1 MMKRILIA
9 ISALMLIAGCM
20 SQGKSKELDEIKAAL
35 EKQNADIAALR
46 TNINEL
52 NKSFSLENTEMQKDR
67 LVDAALLLVRNGP
80 ENTSSQAV
88 QILGYLGGEKAEA
101 ALIDIV
107 NNGPQNRCYSA
118 MDALSN
124 MQSKKLRDIVIKRLE
139 SCDSQRINSMMNILQ
154 NRDRNILLKEDLPLI
169 EKALSSI
176 DDNDYNNNRYVRN
189 CLIGLI
195 CKFNQA
201 KGVELVCKGIMTASE
216 PYRKRELIYQVADR
230 RTLSIASWEKII
242 KTIGDPEYNTEPCQ
256 AVLERIRNNADWRM
270 TDLILPWAEFASSND
285 NFRQSYI
292 NALGNLKDPKAAG
305 TMLALYKL
313 ASKTSPGNRYEHY
326 FNNYPGIKKDGSNYV
341 LVDDETMK
349 KLMEQRAKR
358 IEYLNKNDKE

>member
-1 MMKRILIA
+1 MMKRILVA
-9 ISALMLIAGCM
+9 ISALIVIAGCM
-20 SQGKSKELDEIKAAL
+20 SQDKSKELDEIRAVL
-35 EKQNADIAALR
+35 EKQSADIAALR

-52 NKSFSLENTEMQKDR
+52 TRNTANENGNIQREK

-101 ALIDIV
+101 ALIDII
-107 NNGPQNRCYSA
+107 NNGPQNRSYSA
-118 MDALSN
+118 MDALAN
-124 MQSKKLRDIVIKRLE
+124 MQSKKLHDIVIKGLE
-139 SCDSQRINSMMNILQ
+139 SFDSQRINSMMNVLQ
-154 NRDRNILLKEDLPLI
+154 NRDRNILHKEDLPLI
-169 EKALSSI
+169 EKALSNI
-176 DDNDYNNNRYVRN
+176 DDSDYNNNRYVRN

-195 CKFNQA
+195 CKFDQA
-201 KGVELVCKGIMTASE
+201 KGVELVCKGIITASE

-230 RTLSIASWEKII
+230 RTLSMASWKKII
-242 KTIGDPEYNTEPCQ
+242 TTIGDPEYNTEPCQ
-256 AVLERIRNNADWRM
+256 AVLERIRNNGDWRM

-285 NFRQSYI
+285 NFRQGYI

-305 TMLALYKL
+305 TMLALCKL
-313 ASKTSPGNRYEHY
+313 ASKASPGFRYSY
-326 FNNYPGIKKDGSNYV
+326 LDNYPGIKKDGADYV

-358 IEYLNKNDKE
+358 MEYLNKNDKE